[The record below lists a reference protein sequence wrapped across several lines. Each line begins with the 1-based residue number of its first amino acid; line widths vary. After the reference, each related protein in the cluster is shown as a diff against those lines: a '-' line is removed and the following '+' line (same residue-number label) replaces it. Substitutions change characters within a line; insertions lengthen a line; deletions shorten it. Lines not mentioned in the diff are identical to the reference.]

1 MEQTGHFREGRGGE
15 RPSRLRGNVAVGL
28 GDEDSW
34 DNAEMQAHRWGG
46 GVEKEGRLVGS
57 GLWNGKGRQRQRPDC
72 SFQKPSGVR
81 KGRLGYVMVICL
93 PVLDICVCL

>member
-28 GDEDSW
+28 GDEDSR

-46 GVEKEGRLVGS
+46 GAEKEGRLVGS
-57 GLWNGKGRQRQRPDC
+57 GLWSGKRGNAKGQTALSRSPVEFGRDVW
-72 SFQKPSGVR
+72 GT
-81 KGRLGYVMVICL
+81 
-93 PVLDICVCL
+93 